1 MASTYHRPLIG
12 PFAVPGRDFRVRETD
27 SGVTMEKESLE
38 YLAQRL
44 EAVAK
49 GDFCEAAILVR
60 KVMASTSTRL
70 THPDAEHALYHAVW
84 DYVSQALDHND
95 YDPANE
101 LAVNALESEMAGRTL
116 YHRMVRGW
124 LRSTE
129 SAPTDFRG
137 IDEFL

>member
-1 MASTYHRPLIG
+1 
-12 PFAVPGRDFRVRETD
+12 
-27 SGVTMEKESLE
+27 MEKETLE

-70 THPDAEHALYHAVW
+70 SHPDAEHALYHTLW
-84 DYVSQALDHND
+84 GYVSQALDHKD

-101 LAVNALESEMAGRTL
+101 LAVYALESEMAGRTL
-116 YHRMVRGW
+116 NHRMLRGW
-124 LRSTE
+124 LRRTE
-129 SAPTDFRG
+129 SGPIDFRD
-137 IDEFL
+137 IDEFM